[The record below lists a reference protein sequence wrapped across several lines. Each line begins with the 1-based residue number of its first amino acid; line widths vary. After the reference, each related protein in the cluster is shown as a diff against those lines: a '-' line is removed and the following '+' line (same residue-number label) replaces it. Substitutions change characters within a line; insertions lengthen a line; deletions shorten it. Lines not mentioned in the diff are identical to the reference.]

1 MVLARVPTIRGILSA
16 NALRLVGE
24 FSYAFAANKRDS
36 AAQCCAELASN
47 WTVRGSS
54 AFKDSGHPG
63 CDGRGDA
70 EVAMTKLMLAVGILC
85 SLILYD
91 PARVIN
97 NLGPEAQRIGW
108 MIKSSLS
115 TERAMPQV
123 ASFVRGH

>member
-1 MVLARVPTIRGILSA
+1 
-16 NALRLVGE
+16 
-24 FSYAFAANKRDS
+24 
-36 AAQCCAELASN
+36 
-47 WTVRGSS
+47 
-54 AFKDSGHPG
+54 
-63 CDGRGDA
+63 
-70 EVAMTKLMLAVGILC
+70 MTKLMLAVGILC

-91 PARVIN
+91 PVRVMS